1 MIAAMRHVAEARRF
15 GDHVRKRRE
24 ARGYSQE
31 RLAEGAGLHRTFI
44 GRVERGE
51 TNVTLYNII
60 RLARGL
66 GVKPSQLVEPLD

>member
-1 MIAAMRHVAEARRF
+1 MTPGKDARRF
-15 GDHVRKRRE
+15 GEEVRKRRE
-24 ARGYSQE
+24 VRGYSQE
-31 RLAEGAGLHRTFI
+31 RLAERAGLHRTFI

-66 GVKPSQLVEPLD
+66 SIRPSQLVEPLD